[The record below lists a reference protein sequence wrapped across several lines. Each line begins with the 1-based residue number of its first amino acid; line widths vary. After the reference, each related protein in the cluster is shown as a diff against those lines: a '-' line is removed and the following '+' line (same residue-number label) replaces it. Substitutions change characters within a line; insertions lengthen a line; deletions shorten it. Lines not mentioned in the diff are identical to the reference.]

1 MTERLTRPL
10 VPAVALAAAAL
21 TAAVAG
27 LDVLTWA
34 ILGGLAGYS
43 LSGSV

>member
-1 MTERLTRPL
+1 MTGPL
-10 VPAVALAAAAL
+10 GPAVALAVAAVA
-21 TAAVAG
+21 AAVAG

-34 ILGGLAGYS
+34 IVGGLAGYS